1 MAITYAFN
9 ADRSPRVVAMA
20 NQDFDPDIK
29 RCVSDLLSAAN
40 NLAYAQNRELDIDL
54 ANYLYFKIGE
64 IRDLAEELLPT
75 VEDWGGANIVPF
87 VPKQRA

>member
-1 MAITYAFN
+1 
-9 ADRSPRVVAMA
+9 MA

-40 NLAYAQNRELDIDL
+40 NLAYAQNRELDPEH
-54 ANYLYFKIGE
+54 ANYLFAKINE
-64 IRDLAEELLPT
+64 IRDLAEILMPT

>member
-9 ADRSPRVVAMA
+9 ADRSLRVAAMA

-40 NLAYAQNRELDIDL
+40 NLAYAQNREQDIER
-54 ANYLYFKIGE
+54 ANYLYFKISV
-64 IRDLAEELLPT
+64 IRDLAEELMPT
-75 VEDWGGANIVPF
+75 VEDWGGANVVPF

>member
-9 ADRSPRVVAMA
+9 ADRSLRVAAMA

-29 RCVSDLLSAAN
+29 HCVRDLLSAAN
-40 NLAYAQNRELDIDL
+40 NLAYAQNREQDVDR
-54 ANYLYFKIGE
+54 ANYLYFKISV
-64 IRDLAEELLPT
+64 IRDLAEELMPT
-75 VEDWGGANIVPF
+75 VEDWGGANVVPF